1 MTSSDPLGR
10 VRKAAEKAS
19 ATRADLEAAIV
30 AAHAGGA
37 SLRAIA
43 SAAGTN
49 HEAIRV
55 IVARQEHSR

>member
-1 MTSSDPLGR
+1 MPQDPLER
-10 VRKAAEKAS
+10 VRRTAAKATTARAE
-19 ATRADLEAAIV
+19 LEAAIV

-43 SAAGTN
+43 AAAGTN

-55 IVARQEHSR
+55 IVARQERPQ